1 MASWSPGPTVGTT
14 GFEASGP
21 WQEQTPVLLTQ
32 HVCSKLLNLRAI
44 LNFKKKE
51 KFFYYKIIFMVPL
64 ARTLWQMH
72 NYSEL
77 HFIVFTL
84 KTANVDLV
92 IFISI
97 CKCIFNQ
104 PAV

>member
-1 MASWSPGPTVGTT
+1 
-14 GFEASGP
+14 
-21 WQEQTPVLLTQ
+21 
-32 HVCSKLLNLRAI
+32 
-44 LNFKKKE
+44 
-51 KFFYYKIIFMVPL
+51 
-64 ARTLWQMH
+64 MH

-97 CKCIFNQ
+97 SICICIFNQ
-104 PAV
+104 PAVLKLVILVQKFCSIA